1 MKVVSGLI
9 SFIATLFLCG
19 AAFAETESRAEKFCA
34 ELRSGEPGD
43 GLKITECRTE
53 TGSKGVSL
61 YIKYD
66 LDIDPDSAAAG
77 PFVTDKTN
85 MTPEFKQ
92 EFCPGVFES
101 EQLYSIESVS
111 YVRGREFERVS
122 VTRDDC
128 AGYLK

>member
-1 MKVVSGLI
+1 
-9 SFIATLFLCG
+9 
-19 AAFAETESRAEKFCA
+19 
-34 ELRSGEPGD
+34 
-43 GLKITECRTE
+43 
-53 TGSKGVSL
+53 
-61 YIKYD
+61 
-66 LDIDPDSAAAG
+66 
-77 PFVTDKTN
+77 

-92 EFCPGVFES
+92 EFCPGVFEP

>member
-1 MKVVSGLI
+1 MQLLGV
-9 SFIATLFLCG
+9 
-19 AAFAETESRAEKFCA
+19 TENSAEKFCA
-34 ELRSGEPGD
+34 ELRAGEPGD

-77 PFVTDKTN
+77 PFVTDKTH

-92 EFCPGVFES
+92 EFCPGVFEP

>member
-1 MKVVSGLI
+1 MKLI
-9 SFIATLFLCG
+9 SFIAALFLCG
-19 AAFAETESRAEKFCA
+19 AAVGVTENSAEKFCA
-34 ELRSGEPGD
+34 ELRAGEPGD

-66 LDIDPDSAAAG
+66 LDIDPDSA
-77 PFVTDKTN
+77 
-85 MTPEFKQ
+85 
-92 EFCPGVFES
+92 CPGVFEP

>member
-1 MKVVSGLI
+1 MKLI
-9 SFIATLFLCG
+9 AFIAALFLCG
-19 AAFAETESRAEKFCA
+19 AAVGVTENSAEKFCA
-34 ELRSGEPGD
+34 ELRAGEHGD

-77 PFVTDKTN
+77 PFVTDKTT
-85 MTPEFKQ
+85 MTQEFKQ
-92 EFCPGVFES
+92 EFCPGVFEP

>member
-1 MKVVSGLI
+1 MKLI
-9 SFIATLFLCG
+9 AFIAALFLCG
-19 AAFAETESRAEKFCA
+19 AAVGVTENSAEKFCA
-34 ELRSGEPGD
+34 ELRAGEPGD

-53 TGSKGVSL
+53 TGSKGVRL

-77 PFVTDKTN
+77 PFVTDKTS
-85 MTPEFKQ
+85 MTPEFKK
-92 EFCPGVFES
+92 EFCPGVFEP